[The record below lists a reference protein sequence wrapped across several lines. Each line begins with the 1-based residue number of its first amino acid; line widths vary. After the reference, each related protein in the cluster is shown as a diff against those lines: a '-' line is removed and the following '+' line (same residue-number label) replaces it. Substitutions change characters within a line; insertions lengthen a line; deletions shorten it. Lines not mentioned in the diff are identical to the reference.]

1 MDKTLI
7 RKEILYISSDPTVT
21 EVHVGVFPVKGRYF
35 RKPMECRQPGIF
47 ELKVD
52 LPRGKSFIHYFLNKD
67 FTKPVNSELTMIS
80 VYDSHKRS
88 PLILETE
95 PFSPL
100 QFENSSACISH
111 IKDDIWEIRAITHH
125 GWIEEVVLETREKS
139 YSLTR
144 FFQYKNKSFWKTRVR
159 LQGEYLHY
167 HLKIAGVRQVRYYH
181 PGSMLSADVQENNLF
196 VFDLKSNYKSETGT
210 QLFGYQVFP
219 DRFHRTKEE
228 PVEKHLESWGE
239 TPDYYKFFGGTIKG
253 IISKLDYIASI
264 GAEFIYLNPVFH
276 SKSYHRYDCIDYFKV
291 DPLLGNEEDLK
302 NLVEE
307 LHSRG
312 MKLILDIGLNHCSTD
327 FFAFKDVLENGEN
340 SAYRNWFEISS
351 FPLIEGSHCN
361 YSCWHG
367 YRELPQF
374 NLKNPEVEAYFL
386 KVVEKWIG
394 DYHVDGWRL
403 DVCTEMPESFIQRFV
418 ARTREINAEALIVA
432 ESWHFDENI
441 FSRSCAIN
449 GFTNYALY
457 LDVLTPF
464 FIKGSISVRMLVYKM
479 LEVYY
484 RNSYR
489 FSRDSWNFLSNHDVA
504 RFYSLLNIK
513 DLYEPALTLLFAL
526 PGTPVLYYGEE
537 KGMEGLGDPLNRRC
551 MEFDDI
557 DAEYRTKRFVTYLS
571 QIRSEHSEIFKNGSL
586 SFSSVDS
593 SKKRLILE
601 RSFEGESLYFLF
613 NFSDGTTIFSID
625 GKEINL
631 EPYRVEIVFSANG
644 SVSRMITDTLKDTR
658 NPINII

>member
-1 MDKTLI
+1 MDKALI

-35 RKPMECRQPGIF
+35 RKSMECRQSGIF

-52 LPRGKSFIHYFLNKD
+52 LPRGKSFIHYFLNRD
-67 FTKPVNSELTMIS
+67 FTRPVNSELTMIS

-100 QFENSSACISH
+100 QFENSSAYISH

-125 GWIEEVVLETREKS
+125 GWIEEVVFETSDRS

-144 FFQYKNKSFWKTRVR
+144 FFQYKNKSFWKSRVR

-167 HLKIAGVRQVRYYH
+167 YLKIAGVRQVRYYH
-181 PGSMLSADVQENNLF
+181 PGSILSANVHQNNLF
-196 VFDLKSNYKSETGT
+196 VFNLESNQKSDSSAH
-210 QLFGYQVFP
+210 LLGYQVFP

-228 PVEKHLESWGE
+228 PVKDYLETWGK

-253 IISKLDYIASI
+253 IINKLDYIASV

-276 SKSYHRYDCIDYFKV
+276 SKSYHRYDCIDYFKL
-291 DPLLGNEEDLK
+291 DPLLGSEEDLK
-302 NLVEE
+302 KLVEE
-307 LHSRG
+307 VHSRG

-327 FFAFKDVLENGEN
+327 FFAFKDVLEKGKN
-340 SAYRNWFEISS
+340 SAYRNWFEISG
-351 FPLIEGSHCN
+351 FPLIDGLQYN

-367 YRELPQF
+367 YKELPQF
-374 NLKNPEVEAYFL
+374 NLENPEVEDYFL

-394 DYHVDGWRL
+394 HYYIDGWRL

-418 ARTREINAEALIVA
+418 ARTREINPEALIVA
-432 ESWHFDENI
+432 ESWHFDESI
-441 FSRSCAIN
+441 FSGMCAID

-464 FIKGSISVRMLVYKM
+464 FIKESISVRMLVYKM

-484 RNSYR
+484 RNSYH

-513 DLYEPALTLLFAL
+513 NLYEPALTLLFAL

-551 MEFDDI
+551 MEFDDM
-557 DAEYRTKRFVTYLS
+557 DVESKTKSFVTYLS
-571 QIRSEHSEIFKNGSL
+571 QVRSEHSEIFKSGSL
-586 SFSSVDS
+586 SFPLVDS
-593 SKKRLILE
+593 AKRSFILE
-601 RSFEGESLYFLF
+601 RNFEGESLYFLF
-613 NFSDGTTIFSID
+613 NFSDTATIFSKD
-625 GKEINL
+625 GEEINL
-631 EPYRVEIVFSANG
+631 EPYQVEIVFSVNG
-644 SVSRMITDTLKDTR
+644 SVPGMITDTLKDTR
-658 NPINII
+658 NPINIL